1 MLIICSIISFGHL
14 LLELWHKQK
23 HLNSRKSRILGTWLF
38 CSVASD
44 YLSEALVLEALS
56 LLHSPAE
63 EEIST
68 NKAVGKMG
76 WRTRYEFPACSVCWI
91 HDSLSSVRPSW
102 SLFFCYFFPSWSLFL
117 LRLLSYCI
125 SDIVIPDHIKHL
137 TQCHDP
143 APSSHTAKSRFLFDT
158 YHRPV
163 NFLTHPI

>member
-76 WRTRYEFPACSVCWI
+76 WRTRYEFPALQCML
-91 HDSLSSVRPSW
+91 DSWFSFLGQAKLIFVFL
-102 SLFFCYFFPSWSLFL
+102 LFFSKLIFVPSQTAFILHLWHCYPWPYQTPYSVPWSC
-117 LRLLSYCI
+117 SI
-125 SDIVIPDHIKHL
+125 
-137 TQCHDP
+137 Q
-143 APSSHTAKSRFLFDT
+143 SHCK
-158 YHRPV
+158 
-163 NFLTHPI
+163 I